1 MDRGPSRRVVAIIQA
16 RLGSSRFPRKTLA
29 LLSGSP
35 IVAHVVRRVRA
46 VPEVSAVVAA
56 IPFSDD
62 LALTN
67 ACHLSGVD
75 RVIYGSE
82 QNVLLRFCHAAALMK
97 ADVVMRVTGDCPL
110 LSSVAASD
118 VIRHYREDVKSRR
131 FWSNDTTRSGWPD
144 GTDVEVFSSG
154 LLSEAQLS
162 RDKTPSDCEH
172 VTSWMRRTLGASVG
186 VCERQKDTLSTLKL
200 SIDTP
205 EDLIRV
211 QRFCDD
217 DLYPREWGLSC

>member
-1 MDRGPSRRVVAIIQA
+1 MNREPSCRVVAVIQA
-16 RLGSSRFPRKTLA
+16 RLGSSRFPVKSLA
-29 LLSGSP
+29 HLSGAP
-35 IVAHVVRRVRA
+35 IVSHVVNRVKA
-46 VPEVSAVVAA
+46 VPEVDAIVAA

-62 LALTN
+62 SALAD
-67 ACHLSGVD
+67 AFQSSGVD
-75 RVIYGSE
+75 QVVYGSE

-118 VIRHYREDVKSRR
+118 VIRHYQNDVESRR

-144 GTDVEVFSSG
+144 GTDVEVFSFG

-162 RDKTPSDCEH
+162 HDKTLSDCEH
-172 VTSWMRRTLGASVG
+172 VTSWMRRTLGESVG
-186 VCERQKDTLSTLKL
+186 VSERQKDKLSDLKL

-205 EDLIRV
+205 EDLVRV
-211 QRFCDD
+211 QKFYNDGC
-217 DLYPREWGLSC
+217 YPAEWCLP